1 MKNISEFENK
11 IIAEIDRLKDYL
23 ISDIISL
30 IEIPSVKGKAQE
42 DAPYGIYPKKALE
55 KAMEISKR
63 EGLETHFVGNHM
75 AYSSLG
81 NGDKYIGIFGHLD
94 VVGAGNQD
102 KWTNPPFAGT
112 IKENKIYGRGALDN
126 KGPSMAGFYGLLALK
141 NLGYTFNHQV
151 RMVFGSDEE
160 FGMNDLK
167 YYLENEEPPLMGFVP
182 DNKFPAIFAE
192 RGRAEFEITGDA
204 LDQFYEDFLSDKDKI
219 NEKLDLDFE
228 DNTFGQVIVKLAEK
242 NDSSIR
248 LVLSTPEIE
257 VDDLTKKIEEK
268 ANGLIVSLLKYY
280 GPSRESR
287 DSLLVSRLNQAY
299 NDYTGDN
306 ISPNTTTGM
315 TYAHYCPNVIGF
327 GPSFPGQN
335 GIAHLPDEWI
345 DIDDLL
351 DMAKIYAIGIYR
363 LDKLKR

>member
-11 IIAEIDRLKDYL
+11 IIAEIDRLKNHL

-75 AYSSLG
+75 AYSSIG
-81 NGDKYIGIFGHLD
+81 NSDKYIGIFGHLD
-94 VVGAGNQD
+94 VVAAGDQN
-102 KWTNPPFAGT
+102 KWTYPPFAGT
-112 IKENKIYGRGALDN
+112 IKQNRIYGRGALDN
-126 KGPSMAGFYGLLALK
+126 KGPSMAAFYGLLALK
-141 NLGYTFNHQV
+141 NLGYSFNHQV

-160 FGMNDLK
+160 SGMDDLK
-167 YYLENEEPPLMGFVP
+167 YYLECEKPPIMGFVP

-192 RGRAEFEITGDA
+192 RGRAEFEITGDG
-204 LDQFYEDFLSDKDKI
+204 LEQFYRDLLSDKNKVV
-219 NEKLDLDFE
+219 EKLELDFE
-228 DNTFGQVIVKLAEK
+228 DKTFGQILVKLAEK
-242 NDSSIR
+242 NNSTIR
-248 LVLSTPEIE
+248 LVLSTPEI
-257 VDDLTKKIEEK
+257 DDLTKKIEDK
-268 ANGLIVSLLKYY
+268 AKDINVKLVKYY
-280 GPSRESR
+280 GPARKSR
-287 DSLLVSRLNQAY
+287 DSLLVSRLNQVY

-345 DIDDLL
+345 AIDDLL

>member
-11 IIAEIDRLKDYL
+11 IIAEIDRLKDHL
-23 ISDIISL
+23 IADIISL
-30 IEIPSVKGKAQE
+30 IEIPSVRGKAQE
-42 DAPYGIYPKKALE
+42 DAPYGPYPKKALE

-63 EGLETHFVGNHM
+63 EGLSTKFVGNHM
-75 AYSSLG
+75 AYGSIG
-81 NGDKYIGIFGHLD
+81 NSDDYIGIFGHLD
-94 VVGAGNQD
+94 VVSAGDED
-102 KWTNPPFAGT
+102 KWSYPPFKGE
-112 IKENKIYGRGALDN
+112 IIDNKIYGRGALDN
-126 KGPSMAGFYGLLALK
+126 KGPSMAAFYALLALK
-141 NLGYTFNHQV
+141 NLGYDFNHQV

-160 FGMNDLK
+160 SGMSDLK
-167 YYLENEEPPLMGFVP
+167 YYLECEKPPIMGFVP

-192 RGRAEFEITGDA
+192 RGRAEFEITGDG
-204 LDQFYEDFLSDKDKI
+204 LEQFYENFLSDKDKI
-219 NEKLDLDFE
+219 IEKLDLDLE
-228 DNTFGQVIVKLAEK
+228 DRIFGQILVKLAEK
-242 NDSSIR
+242 NNSSIR

-257 VDDLTKKIEEK
+257 IDELTKKIEDK
-268 ANGLIVSLLKYY
+268 AKDLNVKLVKYY
-280 GPSRESR
+280 GPARESR
-287 DSLLVSRLNQAY
+287 DSILVSRLNQAY

-351 DMAKIYAIGIYR
+351 DMAKIYAIGLCR

>member
-23 ISDIISL
+23 IADIISL
-30 IEIPSVKGKAQE
+30 IEIPSVRGKAQE

-55 KAMEISKR
+55 KAMEIAKR

-75 AYSSLG
+75 AYSSVG
-81 NGDKYIGIFGHLD
+81 NSDKYIGIFGHLD
-94 VVGAGNQD
+94 VVAAGGEE
-102 KWTNPPFAGT
+102 KWTYPPFSGEIVA
-112 IKENKIYGRGALDN
+112 NRIYGRGALDN
-126 KGPSMAGFYGLLALK
+126 KGPSMAAFYALLALK
-141 NLGYTFNHQV
+141 NLGYSFNHQV

-160 FGMNDLK
+160 SGMSDLK
-167 YYLENEEPPLMGFVP
+167 YYLAKEEPPLMGFVP

-192 RGRAEFEITGDA
+192 RGRAEFDITGDG
-204 LDQFYEDFLSDKDKI
+204 LEQFYENFLSDKDKI
-219 NEKLDLDFE
+219 KEKLDLDLE
-228 DNTFGQVIVKLAEK
+228 DRIFGQIIVKLVEK
-242 NDSSIR
+242 NNSSVR

-257 VDDLTKKIEEK
+257 IDDLTKKIEDK
-268 ANGLIVSLLKYY
+268 AKDLNVKLVKYY
-280 GPSRESR
+280 GPARESR
-287 DSLLVSRLNQAY
+287 DSILVSRLNQAY

-345 DIDDLL
+345 DIGDLL
-351 DMAKIYAIGIYR
+351 DMAKIYAIGLYR
-363 LDKLKR
+363 LDKLKS

>member
-1 MKNISEFENK
+1 MKHLSEFENK
-11 IIAEIDRLKDYL
+11 LIAEIDRLRDDL

-30 IEIPSVKGKAQE
+30 IKIPSVKGEAKA
-42 DAPYGIYPKKALE
+42 DAPYGPYPKKALE
-55 KAMEISKR
+55 KAMEIAKR
-63 EGLETHFVGNHM
+63 EGLECHFVGNHM
-75 AYSSLG
+75 AYSSIG
-81 NGDKYIGIFGHLD
+81 NSDKYIGIFGHLD
-94 VVGAGNQD
+94 VVAAGVEK
-102 KWTNPPFAGT
+102 KWTYPPFAGD
-112 IKENKIYGRGALDN
+112 IVANRIYGRGALDN
-126 KGPSMAGFYGLLALK
+126 KGPSMAAFYALLALK
-141 NLGYTFNHQV
+141 NLGYSFNHQV

-160 FGMNDLK
+160 SGMSDLR
-167 YYLENEEPPLMGFVP
+167 YYLSKEKPPLMGFVP

-192 RGRAEFEITGDA
+192 RGRAEFEITGDG
-204 LDQFYEDFLSDKDKI
+204 LEQFYRDLLRDKNKVV
-219 NEKLDLDFE
+219 EKLELDFE
-228 DNTFGQVIVKLAEK
+228 DKTFGQILVKLAEK
-242 NDSSIR
+242 NNSTIR

-257 VDDLTKKIEEK
+257 IDDLTKKIEDK
-268 ANGLIVSLLKYY
+268 AKDINVKLVKYY
-280 GPSRESR
+280 GPARKSR
-287 DSLLVSRLNQAY
+287 DSLLVSRLNQVY